1 MLTLSFEIVALSKKA
16 DYSIVISSTLRT
28 IEN

>member
-1 MLTLSFEIVALSKKA
+1 MITALLEIIGLQEKA